1 MPDDPNRYLGF
12 LLNDVAR
19 LLRRSFERR
28 SQELGLSRAQ
38 YSVLANLYRKEG
50 IRQTKLADILE
61 IEPITLVRLLDR
73 LEEGGWVERRPDPT
87 DRRARCLY
95 LTEKARPM
103 IARMKALAAE
113 VRGVATEG
121 LPEEDRERLLDM
133 LSHIKT
139 NLLNE
144 DRPSHSTN
152 PLPTHPSRDSKN
164 A

>member
-1 MPDDPNRYLGF
+1 MSDDPNRYLGF

-50 IRQTKLADILE
+50 IRQAKLADIME

-73 LEEGGWVERRPDPT
+73 LEEGGWVQRRPDPT
-87 DRRARCLY
+87 DRRAHCLY
-95 LTEKARPM
+95 LTEKALPM
-103 IARMKALAAE
+103 IGRMKALAAE
-113 VRGVATEG
+113 VRGVATDG

-133 LSHIKT
+133 LCHIKT

-144 DRPSHSTN
+144 DRPA
-152 PLPTHPSRDSKN
+152 PTPSSNHPSRGSDH

>member
-1 MPDDPNRYLGF
+1 MSDDPNRYLGF

-19 LLRRSFERR
+19 LLRKSFERR

-50 IRQTKLADILE
+50 IRQAKLAEILE

-87 DRRARCLY
+87 DRRARCLF
-95 LTEKARPM
+95 LTEKALPM

-113 VRGVATEG
+113 VRGVATAG

-144 DRPSHSTN
+144 DRPA
-152 PLPTHPSRDSKN
+152 PSPKPARDSEN

>member
-113 VRGVATEG
+113 VRSVATAG
-121 LPEEDRERLLDM
+121 LPEEDREQLLDM

-144 DRPSHSTN
+144 DRPS
-152 PLPTHPSRDSKN
+152 PTPHQSRDSDN